1 MVGRLLWSMGL
12 KKYWASYWGCVDF
25 EHLNSPNLTLVF
37 GVQCAAGTMQP
48 YPVGK
53 GGIPLLR
60 VNRVDPLQL
69 L

>member
-1 MVGRLLWSMGL
+1 MVGRQLWSMGL
-12 KKYWASYWGCVDF
+12 QKYMASYSGCEDY
-25 EHLNSPNLTLVF
+25 EHINSPNKTHIF